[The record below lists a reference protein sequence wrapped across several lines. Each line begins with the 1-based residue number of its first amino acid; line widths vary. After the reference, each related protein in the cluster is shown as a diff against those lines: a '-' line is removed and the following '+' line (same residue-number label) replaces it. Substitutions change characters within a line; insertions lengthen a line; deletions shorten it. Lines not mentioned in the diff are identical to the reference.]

1 MLATPAAVYAAWVAS
16 LVVPEVVRVVVPEVV
31 RTVAGRQQR
40 PSPDLAV
47 CAARL
52 LTSTPVEQPCY
63 KCQAAVEEGVPFCP
77 HCAAPLIR
85 VVPPERSEPASLPEQ
100 PPAVLPQSTSPWGPP
115 RSSSRPSEPIYWNQ
129 ALQGAVLAGIGAALL
144 SSIPF
149 LAVGSLIWVTI
160 AGAVAVSMYQRRVP
174 AAIVR
179 PGMGLRIG
187 AVAGV
192 VASAVIF
199 ILGIIRYS
207 AERDQ
212 VRQLLQ
218 EQMQTQIAKTPD
230 PANREALQQLMGKLM
245 TPEGVAAFFVFA
257 LLMAAAACVL
267 LSAVGG
273 ALGAS
278 LSARRRGLS

>member
-1 MLATPAAVYAAWVAS
+1 
-16 LVVPEVVRVVVPEVV
+16 
-31 RTVAGRQQR
+31 
-40 PSPDLAV
+40 
-47 CAARL
+47 
-52 LTSTPVEQPCY
+52 
-63 KCQAAVEEGVPFCP
+63 
-77 HCAAPLIR
+77 
-85 VVPPERSEPASLPEQ
+85 
-100 PPAVLPQSTSPWGPP
+100 
-115 RSSSRPSEPIYWNQ
+115 
-129 ALQGAVLAGIGAALL
+129 
-144 SSIPF
+144 
-149 LAVGSLIWVTI
+149 
-160 AGAVAVSMYQRRVP
+160 
-174 AAIVR
+174 
-179 PGMGLRIG
+179 MGLRIG